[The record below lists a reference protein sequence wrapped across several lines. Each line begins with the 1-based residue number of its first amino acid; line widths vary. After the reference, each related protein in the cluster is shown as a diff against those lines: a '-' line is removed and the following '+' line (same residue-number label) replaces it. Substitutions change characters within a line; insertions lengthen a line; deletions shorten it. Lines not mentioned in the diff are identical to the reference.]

1 MWNEDNCWLVSTA
14 LLSVVMRDT
23 QTRELNLETSDDV
36 RAFFGKKK
44 STDNVLIAQ
53 YFASRKPLCRDQSFP
68 DTGFRHFGTIHESP
82 GQNGLVRTSPLSNM
96 PCTGV
101 RKRRIVKKD

>member
-1 MWNEDNCWLVSTA
+1 MMSELFLEKKNL
-14 LLSVVMRDT
+14 
-23 QTRELNLETSDDV
+23 QTCKLK
-36 RAFFGKKK
+36 GY
-44 STDNVLIAQ
+44 NVLIAQ

-82 GQNGLVRTSPLSNM
+82 GQNGLVHTSSLSNM